1 MIDLST
7 YYQLPEDIAPI
18 GASSVESD
26 LIDFS
31 TGVNLV
37 DSGSQENLTG
47 ETLETVVAV
56 DGRVYSTVVTN
67 EASSPVV
74 VDVINNETSE
84 VSTSLLGIPRS
95 EVALNL
101 FDTVNIY
108 GVNGKEWTGGA
119 GYTYSYDPVE
129 WTFAG
134 DYGYFVRH
142 LSAESAIQA
151 YAYPPL
157 TSFVYDFDDGSGR
170 FPGGYTNGVM
180 TAGWTSKR
188 TFRYQPGRVTG
199 FTMGVRMSIDGD
211 TEGELVQW

>member
-84 VSTSLLGIPRS
+84 VSTSLLGIPR
-95 EVALNL
+95 
-101 FDTVNIY
+101 
-108 GVNGKEWTGGA
+108 
-119 GYTYSYDPVE
+119 
-129 WTFAG
+129 
-134 DYGYFVRH
+134 
-142 LSAESAIQA
+142 
-151 YAYPPL
+151 
-157 TSFVYDFDDGSGR
+157 
-170 FPGGYTNGVM
+170 
-180 TAGWTSKR
+180 
-188 TFRYQPGRVTG
+188 
-199 FTMGVRMSIDGD
+199 
-211 TEGELVQW
+211 